1 MTRLVLSNGFLGT
14 PGGHSSLFRYRKRF
28 NEKNCSSSE
37 IDYRLRCI
45 DSFFLRASTKPI
57 DQCSPLDALEHVDDT
72 KAVIDTLESYNL
84 NTLIEKGGEI
94 RDKRVD
100 SRIFT
105 FSPKVFLPITR
116 ACRQKCEYCTFVI
129 EPTSDRRI
137 YMTVE
142 EVLAI
147 ARIGAEHGCTE
158 ALFTLGDKPELKY
171 TQAMEE
177 LQYMGFSSTIEYV
190 QECAR
195 LVLHETGLLPHI
207 NAGVIEEKEM
217 AALRHVSASQG
228 LMLESISDELLKPG
242 NPHYNC
248 PDKVPQKRLR
258 VIEMAGALKI
268 PFTTGILVGIGD
280 NRWDRIKGLLKIRDL
295 HRKYEHIQE
304 IIIQNFI
311 PKRNTGMSLEAEIDF
326 EEFLFT
332 VAAARI
338 LFGPEMNIQVPP
350 NLSDGSEK
358 WLKLMQ
364 AGINDWGGIS
374 PGITPDYVN
383 PEKPWPELEMLSDVT
398 SQADRLLVPRLP
410 VYPSYLRDYKA
421 SQKWLDGSKSIKSVL
436 AKSLALAD
444 ADGAFIID

>member
-1 MTRLVLSNGFLGT
+1 
-14 PGGHSSLFRYRKRF
+14 
-28 NEKNCSSSE
+28 
-37 IDYRLRCI
+37 
-45 DSFFLRASTKPI
+45 
-57 DQCSPLDALEHVDDT
+57 
-72 KAVIDTLESYNL
+72 
-84 NTLIEKGGEI
+84 
-94 RDKRVD
+94 
-100 SRIFT
+100 
-105 FSPKVFLPITR
+105 
-116 ACRQKCEYCTFVI
+116 
-129 EPTSDRRI
+129 
-137 YMTVE
+137 
-142 EVLAI
+142 
-147 ARIGAEHGCTE
+147 
-158 ALFTLGDKPELKY
+158 
-171 TQAMEE
+171 
-177 LQYMGFSSTIEYV
+177 
-190 QECAR
+190 
-195 LVLHETGLLPHI
+195 VLHETGLLPHI